1 MNQKH
6 LFLVICFKVLVPKD
20 TAYAAK
26 RHEYGKQVFLGQA
39 SEKQNPACSKCRL
52 LLFHG
57 WAIWGI

>member
-1 MNQKH
+1 M
-6 LFLVICFKVLVPKD
+6 VPKD